1 MGYGQWNFYFIFS
14 QYRKHNR
21 KDYDRKQITEKL
33 KIIINIIQ
41 VWNTAWIIETQQGW
55 YQEN

>member
-1 MGYGQWNFYFIFS
+1 MTI
-14 QYRKHNR
+14 
-21 KDYDRKQITEKL
+21 DYDRKQITEKL